1 MGLELVKCERKYW
14 DFVRDLRN
22 VLREGF
28 ICQKIIDKD
37 PHYKYMEKY
46 SSNYYICLE
55 DDTPVGWVGEIDN
68 DIRVATHPDHQKK
81 GIGQF
86 LINSLMVF
94 GVTPIL
100 FSPFISN
107 INGTGNICRG
117 KPDFRIGT

>member
-37 PHYKYMEKY
+37 SHYKYMEEY
-46 SSNYYICLE
+46 SDNYYICLE
-55 DDTPVGWVGEIDN
+55 GNTPVGWVGEIDN

-86 LINSLMVF
+86 LITF
-94 GVTPIL
+94 
-100 FSPFISN
+100 
-107 INGTGNICRG
+107 
-117 KPDFRIGT
+117 